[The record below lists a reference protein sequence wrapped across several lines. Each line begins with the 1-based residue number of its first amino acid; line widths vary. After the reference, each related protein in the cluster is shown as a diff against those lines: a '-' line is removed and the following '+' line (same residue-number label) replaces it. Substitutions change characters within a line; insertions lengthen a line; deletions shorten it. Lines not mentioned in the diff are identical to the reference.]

1 MKNKSKLLACCLM
14 ALPISSFSIG
24 NNNLIGVGVS
34 AGNSIYQVKKKT
46 AVEPFLMLDL
56 SFGNFYMRGAAG
68 LSELGYQHVFTPSF
82 STSLFL
88 SPFDGAPIKRKDLKP
103 GYDSIQD
110 RKTQVAVGLG
120 LDYDLSDLFN
130 SPNTN
135 ISLEMKKG
143 RRGFNS
149 DITLTRTFM
158 LTDKFSISP
167 SFGLSYYSAKY
178 TNYYF
183 GVKKAELNQAK
194 LKSVYHP
201 KKAYS
206 GHIALN
212 SHYAITDHI
221 GMGLSFSWETYS
233 KAIKKSPIVKRSG
246 EISSAL
252 NFYYIF

>member
-1 MKNKSKLLACCLM
+1 MKNKSKLLACCLIVFPM
-14 ALPISSFSIG
+14 TSFSVG
-24 NNNLIGVGVS
+24 NNYFIGAGVS
-34 AGNSIYQVKKKT
+34 IGNSIYHVKKKT
-46 AVEPFLMLDL
+46 AVDPFLTLDL

-68 LSELGYQHVFTPSF
+68 LSELGYQHVFTSNF

-88 SPFDGAPIKRKDLKP
+88 SPFDGAAIKRKELKP

-130 SPNTN
+130 LPNTN

-143 RRGFNS
+143 CRGFNS

-183 GVKKAELNQAK
+183 GVKKVELNQTK

-206 GHIALN
+206 GHISLN
-212 SHYAITDHI
+212 SNYAITDHI

-233 KAIKKSPIVKRSG
+233 KAIKKSPIVKRSN
-246 EISSAL
+246 ELSSTL
-252 NFYYIF
+252 SFYYRF